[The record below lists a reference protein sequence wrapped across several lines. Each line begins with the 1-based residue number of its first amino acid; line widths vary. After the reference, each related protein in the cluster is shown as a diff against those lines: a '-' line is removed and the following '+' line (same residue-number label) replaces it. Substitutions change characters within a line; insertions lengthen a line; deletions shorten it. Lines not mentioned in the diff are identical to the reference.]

1 MVQTLLAKLFSLFT
15 SVEEK
20 ELLNLLGEMNQA
32 DHFMQDLIPT
42 TKVEVPP
49 VDPVQLVLHSVSLQ
63 HEQARDSPE
72 EFSEFI

>member
-1 MVQTLLAKLFSLFT
+1 VQTLLAKLFSLFT

>member
-1 MVQTLLAKLFSLFT
+1 MVHTLLGKLLSLFST
-15 SVEEK
+15 VEEK
-20 ELLNLLGEMNQA
+20 ELLHLLGEMNQA

-42 TKVEVPP
+42 NKVEVSP

-72 EFSEFI
+72 EFSEFV

>member
-1 MVQTLLAKLFSLFT
+1 VQTLLGKLLSLFT

-42 TKVEVPP
+42 TRVEVPP

-63 HEQARDSPE
+63 HEQAHDSPE
-72 EFSEFI
+72 DFSDFL

>member
-1 MVQTLLAKLFSLFT
+1 
-15 SVEEK
+15 
-20 ELLNLLGEMNQA
+20 
-32 DHFMQDLIPT
+32 MQDLIPT

-72 EFSEFI
+72 DFSEFLKHTLMPTLGSLILE

>member
-1 MVQTLLAKLFSLFT
+1 
-15 SVEEK
+15 
-20 ELLNLLGEMNQA
+20 MNQA
-32 DHFMQDLIPT
+32 DNFMQDLIPT

-72 EFSEFI
+72 DFSEFLKHTLMPTLASLNLE

>member
-1 MVQTLLAKLFSLFT
+1 MQTLLSKLLSLFT

-20 ELLNLLGEMNQA
+20 DLLNILGEMNQA

-72 EFSEFI
+72 DFSEFL